1 MMIIMKYLI
10 IVLSV
15 SILLT
20 LRPPVLAQ
28 SSFSIEEMMQERI
41 LGDPEAPVTIYEYSS
56 FTCPHCAAF
65 HAETLPQLHT
75 NYIDTGKV
83 KLVFR
88 DFPLEVIALHGSLL
102 ARCTSTSDQFFRLI
116 EVIFREQRSWVNEE
130 PAITRDNLIQ
140 IGLRAGINSAKLQ
153 QCLSSQDAAD
163 QILIGYHAAQRQ
175 YQISSTPTFI
185 FNDNERR
192 IQGAQ
197 PYQNF
202 AATIESLLDG
212 QDTESETP
220 QRPEPQ
226 TWWEWIWQ

>member
-1 MMIIMKYLI
+1 MRIKYLAI
-10 IVLSV
+10 LLSV
-15 SILLT
+15 SILFG
-20 LRPPVLAQ
+20 LRPVLAQ
-28 SSFSIEEMMQERI
+28 STLNIEEMMQERV

-65 HAETLPQLHT
+65 HAETLPDLRT

-102 ARCTSTSDQFFRLI
+102 ARCSATSEQFFRLV
-116 EVIFREQRSWVNEE
+116 EVVFREQRSWVNEE
-130 PAITRDNLIQ
+130 PEIARDNLIQ
-140 IGLRAGINSAKLQ
+140 IGLRAGINENKLR
-153 QCLSSQDAAD
+153 QCLSSQDTAD
-163 QILIGYHAAQRQ
+163 QILIGYRAAQRQ

-185 FNDNERR
+185 IHFNNNERR

-202 AATIESLLDG
+202 VAIIDSLLDG
-212 QDTESETP
+212 QGTESETP
-220 QRPEPQ
+220 QRPKPQ
-226 TWWEWIWQ
+226 TWWEWLWQ